1 MKIILDFDGVLFD
14 TAYEAYIVS
23 CLAYQEVTAGSI
35 EINYCQFLE
44 YRHLVGPAWNYKYII
59 DFLSNSASVQPKDS
73 IANAVV
79 EDYAVFEKAFFA
91 TRNRLKEADFSNWI
105 ALNKPY
111 DFFFYIK
118 KLSLV
123 IENIY
128 VVSTKDK
135 ESIVDILG
143 FNGFPVSREKIF
155 GANDFN
161 KYKTK
166 GNLILSEL
174 VLGDGFI
181 VFIDDMKKH
190 LESLP
195 DCATGCLKIQ
205 PSWGYIDP
213 RDVDNAKSLDEVTML
228 LESFIFQKL
237 D

>member
-1 MKIILDFDGVLFD
+1 MKIFLDFDGVLFD

-23 CLAYQEVTAGSI
+23 CLAYQEVTGSPI
-35 EINYCQFLE
+35 EIDYYQFLE
-44 YRHLVGPAWNYKYII
+44 YRYLVGPAWNYKYII
-59 DFLSNSASVQPKDS
+59 DFLSNSASVQPKES
-73 IANAVV
+73 IANAVH
-79 EDYAVFEKAFFA
+79 EDYSVFEKVFFA

-111 DFFFYIK
+111 DFFFYMK

-123 IENIY
+123 IENAY

-135 ESIVDILG
+135 ESIVDILS
-143 FNGFPVSREKIF
+143 FNGFPISHEKIF

-161 KYKTK
+161 EYKTK

-174 VLGDGFI
+174 FPEDDGI

-190 LESLP
+190 LESLSN
-195 DCATGCLKIQ
+195 CATACLKIQ

-213 RDVDNAKSLDEVTML
+213 RDVDNAKSLVEVTTL
-228 LESFIFQKL
+228 LENFIFQNK